1 MASGTA
7 GATDKVQ
14 RGAEPLTMKLT
25 ITPLTTVP
33 LLFFTAAVAILF
45 DTSRAKVAGDPVT
58 PMLCHGPAVLVIT
71 TEPDT
76 LPMEAVTVSETSV
89 VDLFEPAV

>member
-1 MASGTA
+1 
-7 GATDKVQ
+7 
-14 RGAEPLTMKLT
+14 MKLT

-33 LLFFTAAVAILF
+33 LLFFTAAVAIRF

-58 PMLCHGPAVLVIT
+58 PMLCHEPAAVLVIT

-76 LPMEAVTVSETSV
+76 LPMEAVTVSEASIV
-89 VDLFEPAV
+89 GLVEPAV